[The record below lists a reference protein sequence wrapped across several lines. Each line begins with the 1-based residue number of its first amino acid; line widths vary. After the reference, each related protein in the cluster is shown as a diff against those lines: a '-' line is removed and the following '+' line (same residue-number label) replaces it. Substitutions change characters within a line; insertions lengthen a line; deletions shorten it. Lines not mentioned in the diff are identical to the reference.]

1 MYLCIRIY
9 SVKWLYEESTIRY
22 TIYIFAAALAAGCGG
37 HENGREVQPAD
48 SLFVAEM
55 ARAKA
60 YSSEREGNLD
70 SARIVLEQLVRQEG
84 LSLEQSLNKYRPEI
98 RPALR
103 EMIETNLNEKKQ
115 YSIQKQ

>member
-1 MYLCIRIY
+1 MKKVQYAIL
-9 SVKWLYEESTIRY
+9 
-22 TIYIFAAALAAGCGG
+22 YIFAAALAAGCGG

-84 LSLEQSLNKYRPEI
+84 LSLEQSLGEYRPAI
-98 RPALR
+98 RPAL
-103 EMIETNLNEKKQ
+103 KKMMGSGEQ
-115 YSIQKQ
+115 VAATGYRLSAKKKEPRR